1 MDDQKKYARLFND
14 IDSQALITVGLVL
27 LSAIVLI
34 IVSQRGLNWL
44 ASRLHGQVRFR
55 IFALVPLT
63 RLPGRPTSAI
73 SVYYRPN
80 CARQDCAQ
88 CGRRPVSIVTTWML
102 PWMPATLRSQRIDW
116 LTNA

>member
-44 ASRLHGQVRFR
+44 ASRLHGRS
-55 IFALVPLT
+55 PLSNICI
-63 RLPGRPTSAI
+63 SAANAP
-73 SVYYRPN
+73 VCADHCAGDCHADYYR
-80 CARQDCAQ
+80 AVITQH
-88 CGRRPVSIVTTWML
+88 G
-102 PWMPATLRSQRIDW
+102 
-116 LTNA
+116 NAAG